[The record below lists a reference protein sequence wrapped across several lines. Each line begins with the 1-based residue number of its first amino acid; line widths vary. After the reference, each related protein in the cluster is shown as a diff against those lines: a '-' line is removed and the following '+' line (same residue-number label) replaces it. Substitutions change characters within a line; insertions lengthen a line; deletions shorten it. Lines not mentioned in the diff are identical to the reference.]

1 MPTPPHANGNLM
13 AAFFAIPG
21 LLNAAV
27 AERPPSV
34 DGAADAVQ
42 GAPSGGNGKKEEEE
56 GGAEEEE
63 EEGESD
69 NAVIMSLP
77 TFQVELRFPY
87 R

>member
-1 MPTPPHANGNLM
+1 M

-21 LLNAAV
+21 LLNGAV

-34 DGAADAVQ
+34 DDATDGVQ
-42 GAPSGGNGKKEEEE
+42 GAPSGGSGKDEEE
-56 GGAEEEE
+56 GEEEAAAAAAA
-63 EEGESD
+63 EGEGEESD

-77 TFQVELRFPY
+77 TLQVKLGHSY